1 MSISGRRLIG
11 VTASQVSADQ
21 SSSGT
26 MLCGTVLGVPNPPV
40 FTYGLAC
47 WGPRLRLARL
57 VCCCLLLY
65 LPVLCLLSSSVVI
78 AGASSSPLR
87 VVVIRWNT
95 HSQAESADFP
105 NNTKIVKHRLD
116 KVKW

>member
-1 MSISGRRLIG
+1 MSISGRRLID

-40 FTYGLAC
+40 FTYGLAR
-47 WGPRLRLARL
+47 WGPWLRLAR
-57 VCCCLLLY
+57 LLLY
-65 LPVLCLLSSSVVI
+65 LPVPRLVSFSVVI

-87 VVVIRWNT
+87 VLVITWNT
-95 HSQAESADFP
+95 HSQAESAAFP